1 MKLVFNVHN
10 ALRQIVLVA
19 RVPETGQLTHWVVTL
34 KRFIIFLNVLN
45 WVGHSTL
52 PSISSVI
59 CRLEHTSTDETFTS
73 LFSLQGVDGHHAL
86 RSLPL
91 SDMLHSVAIAL
102 QLPKV
107 QMEVHA
113 TLVHAERMMELLR
126 MIIPQSVENVEIIR
140 SNV

>member
-1 MKLVFNVHN
+1 MHN

-34 KRFIIFLNVLN
+34 ERFIIYLNVLKR
-45 WVGHSTL
+45 VGRATL
-52 PSISSVI
+52 PSISSVV

-73 LFSLQGVDGHHAL
+73 LFSLQGVDGNHAL

-91 SDMLHSVAIAL
+91 SDMLHNVAIAL

-107 QMEVHA
+107 QMEIHA
-113 TLVHAERMMELLR
+113 PLIHAGRMMELLR
-126 MIIPQSVENVEIIR
+126 MVIPQSVENVEIIH